1 MVTVRIYIEG
11 GGEGK
16 ELDEVFRRA
25 WKRFFE
31 AAGVR
36 RKPRVIRGGGRQ
48 HTFVAFRN
56 RAARDTVEETS
67 LLLVDSEGA
76 VRSDVW
82 EHLRIRDGWVRPA
95 GTDDRQAFLMVQVM
109 ETWFLADVDTLQRFF
124 GASFR
129 PSALRE
135 WPQLEQV
142 PKQTALDAL
151 AQASGRRYTKRKG
164 FDLLE
169 QIRPDLVETACPHAK
184 ALLSHLR
191 SF

>member
-1 MVTVRIYIEG
+1 MKVRIYIEG

-48 HTFVAFRN
+48 HTFDAFRH
-56 RAARDTVEETS
+56 RAARDTAEETS
-67 LLLVDSEGA
+67 LLLVDGEGA

-82 EHLRIRDGWVRPA
+82 EHLHIRDGWVQPA
-95 GTDDRQAFLMVQVM
+95 GVSHRQAFLMVQVM
-109 ETWFLADVDTLQRFF
+109 ETWFLADVDALQRCF

-129 PSALRE
+129 RNALRE

-142 PKQTALDAL
+142 PKQSVFHVL
-151 AQASGRRYTKRKG
+151 AQASGRRYTKRKA

-169 QIRPDLVETACPHAK
+169 RISPDLVENACPHAK
-184 ALLSHLR
+184 ALLNQLR
-191 SF
+191 SL

>member
-1 MVTVRIYIEG
+1 MKVRIYIEG

-25 WKRFFE
+25 WKRFFD

-48 HTFVAFRN
+48 HTFDAFRH
-56 RAARDTVEETS
+56 RVARDTAEETS
-67 LLLVDSEGA
+67 LLLVDSEGCRA
-76 VRSDVW
+76 VRRLVTLDTAVTGGYAPRASID
-82 EHLRIRDGWVRPA
+82 L
-95 GTDDRQAFLMVQVM
+95 QAFLMVQVM
-109 ETWFLADVDTLQRFF
+109 ETWFLADVDALQRCF

-129 PSALRE
+129 ASALRA

-142 PKQTALDAL
+142 PKDTIFDVLK
-151 AQASGRRYTKRKG
+151 QASGRGYTKRKA

-169 QIRPDLVETACPHAK
+169 RISPDLVENACPHAM
-184 ALLSHLR
+184 ALLNHLR
-191 SF
+191 SL

>member
-1 MVTVRIYIEG
+1 MKVRIYIEG

-48 HTFVAFRN
+48 HTFDAFRN
-56 RAARDTVEETS
+56 RAPGDTVEETS

-82 EHLRIRDGWVRPA
+82 EHLHIRDGWVRPA
-95 GTDDRQAFLMVQVM
+95 GANDRQAFLMVQVM
-109 ETWFLADVDTLQRFF
+109 ETWFLADVDTLQRCF

-129 PSALRE
+129 ANALRE
-135 WPQLEQV
+135 WPQLERV
-142 PKQTALDAL
+142 PKQTVFDVL
-151 AQASGRRYTKRKG
+151 AQASGRRYTKRKA

-169 QIRPDLVETACPHAK
+169 RIRPDCVENACPHAK
-184 ALLSHLR
+184 ALLNHLR
-191 SF
+191 SL